1 MSRVGKKPI
10 KIPAGVEVTLSSG
23 EVTVKGPKGVLT
35 SRLNSRVE
43 AKIVDADGGKE
54 LVVQVVGEKDLDAS
68 AQWGTARAILA
79 NMITG
84 VTEGFKKILE
94 VNGVGYRVS
103 VSGKKLV
110 LNLGF
115 SHEVPFTLP
124 DGIAAVAEGNM
135 LTITGIDAQ
144 AVGEFAARV
153 RRMRKPE
160 PYKGKGIKYS
170 DEVVKRKAGKAAK
183 TSEK

>member
-1 MSRVGKKPI
+1 M
-10 KIPAGVEVTLSSG
+10 
-23 EVTVKGPKGVLT
+23 
-35 SRLNSRVE
+35 
-43 AKIVDADGGKE
+43 
-54 LVVQVVGEKDLDAS
+54 
-68 AQWGTARAILA
+68 
-79 NMITG
+79 
-84 VTEGFKKILE
+84 
-94 VNGVGYRVS
+94 
-103 VSGKKLV
+103 

-160 PYKGKGIKYS
+160 PL
-170 DEVVKRKAGKAAK
+170 
-183 TSEK
+183 